1 MYRTMIGTL
10 NDSAYA
16 TRYADAFFRLRYEV
30 FYKRLNWQVQC
41 QDEREIDRYDN
52 EDTVYVVT
60 EDDAGRIIGGWR
72 LRPTLTPYMLDE
84 VFPQLLNGTPAPHH
98 PRVWESNRFVVDQA
112 ELKTRGFGFNEA
124 ARELFRATAQY
135 AVDRGID
142 EYVMVLSAGVIR
154 LTRNSGL
161 IVTQYGKLQ
170 RIGEVLCAGCRIL
183 IDEHTRHVLLDEPL
197 PLARA
202 A

>member
-16 TRYADAFFRLRYEV
+16 AHYADAFFRLRYEV

-98 PRVWESNRFVVDQA
+98 PRVWES
-112 ELKTRGFGFNEA
+112 
-124 ARELFRATAQY
+124 
-135 AVDRGID
+135 
-142 EYVMVLSAGVIR
+142 
-154 LTRNSGL
+154 
-161 IVTQYGKLQ
+161 
-170 RIGEVLCAGCRIL
+170 
-183 IDEHTRHVLLDEPL
+183 
-197 PLARA
+197 
-202 A
+202 